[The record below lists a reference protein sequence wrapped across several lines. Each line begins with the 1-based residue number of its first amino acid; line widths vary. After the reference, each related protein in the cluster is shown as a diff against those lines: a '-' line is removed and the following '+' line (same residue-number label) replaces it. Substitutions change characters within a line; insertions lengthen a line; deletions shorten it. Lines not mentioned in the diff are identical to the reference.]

1 MERIGIIRDDALEMV
16 DILGKIGIDLSR
28 IGMIWGYV
36 GIYWNGLEWIGNS
49 WDELEW
55 FWMKLDE
62 LAWWILK
69 VWDQSI

>member
-1 MERIGIIRDDALEMV
+1 MERIGITRDDALEMV

-49 WDELEW
+49 WDELEIVGMNW
-55 FWMKLDE
+55 NDFGWNGMN
-62 LAWWILK
+62 
-69 VWDQSI
+69 